1 MVIVMSKLGNK
12 KLKSNSQI
20 LRKNMTKE
28 EKRLWYGFLK
38 NLDITIN
45 RQKVIGNYIV
55 DFYCASKKL
64 VIEIDGSQHYDEK
77 GKEADTKR
85 DAFLNEHGITVLRYS
100 NFDVNKNFASVCL
113 DILNH
118 IKCED

>member
-1 MVIVMSKLGNK
+1 MSKLGNK